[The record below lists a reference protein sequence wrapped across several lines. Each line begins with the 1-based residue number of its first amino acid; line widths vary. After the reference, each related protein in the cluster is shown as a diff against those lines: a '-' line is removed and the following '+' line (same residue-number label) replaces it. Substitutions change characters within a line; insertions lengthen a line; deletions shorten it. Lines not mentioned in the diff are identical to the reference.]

1 MDIVLKLPN
10 EGSSRNNFTILKDL
24 VNHTDQSLS
33 DLPIHI
39 SSHAL
44 IASLL
49 CGPPLILHLIFIIA
63 LLANRSI
70 NKLVKITLTNISL
83 SGAVYSTAMLVWVIS
98 FISRVVQ
105 PGMQT
110 VECYLHLWLQICSS
124 TATFISLL
132 EFGVVLFIVV
142 KRGIKKL
149 RVLYLILVAVLPW
162 VVGVCNS
169 IPPFTPIYELN
180 ATEIT
185 GTCSYTFNPIPV
197 LIDLAISWIFLGL
210 GACIVTMILAIAS
223 YCFVRRNTL
232 TEDRQLHRGLVKL
245 AGFLILSD
253 IVLIVVNLV
262 LPTVYTILSPEGW
275 VQHYSSIL
283 VLSAATWPSP
293 ISLLTVYGPVRR
305 TLRKAVKKLMLCC
318 KQRKSEVESSGNN
331 TVQEENSL

>member
-1 MDIVLKLPN
+1 MSKASILRSPTARPTMD
-10 EGSSRNNFTILKDL
+10 NFTILKDP

-33 DLPIHI
+33 DLTIHI
-39 SSHAL
+39 SSHVL

-49 CGPPLILHLIFIIA
+49 CGPPLILHLIFITA
-63 LLANRSI
+63 LLAKRSI

-98 FISRVVQ
+98 YISRVLQ

-110 VECYLHLWLQICSS
+110 VECYLHLWIQITSS

-149 RVLYLILVAVLPW
+149 RVPYLILVAVVPW

-169 IPPFTPIYELN
+169 IPPFTPIQELN
-180 ATEIT
+180 ATDVL
-185 GTCSYTFNPIPV
+185 GTCFYTFNPIAAF
-197 LIDLAISWIFLGL
+197 INLAISWIILGL

-223 YCFVRRNTL
+223 YCFVRRNAL
-232 TEDRQLHRGLVKL
+232 TEDRQLHSGLYKL

-253 IVLIVVNLV
+253 IVLIAINLV
-262 LPTVYTILSPEGW
+262 VPTVYTILSPEGW
-275 VQHYSSIL
+275 VQYYLSISL
-283 VLSAATWPSP
+283 FPAATWPSP

-305 TLRKAVKKLMLCC
+305 TLRKAVKKLNLCGEE
-318 KQRKSEVESSGNN
+318 RKSKVEPSVNN
-331 TVQEENSL
+331 AV

>member
-1 MDIVLKLPN
+1 MDTLLKSPN
-10 EGSSRNNFTILKDL
+10 EGYSRDNFTFLKDP

-33 DLPIHI
+33 DLTIHI

-49 CGPPLILHLIFIIA
+49 CGPPLILHLIFITA

-70 NKLVKITLTNISL
+70 NRLVKITLTNISL

-98 FISRVVQ
+98 YISRVLQ

-149 RVLYLILVAVLPW
+149 RVPYLILVAVIPW

-169 IPPFTPIYELN
+169 IPPFTPIQELN
-180 ATEIT
+180 AT
-185 GTCSYTFNPIPV
+185 CPWNLLLYFQPYC
-197 LIDLAISWIFLGL
+197 GL
-210 GACIVTMILAIAS
+210 
-223 YCFVRRNTL
+223 
-232 TEDRQLHRGLVKL
+232 H
-245 AGFLILSD
+245 
-253 IVLIVVNLV
+253 
-262 LPTVYTILSPEGW
+262 
-275 VQHYSSIL
+275 
-283 VLSAATWPSP
+283 
-293 ISLLTVYGPVRR
+293 
-305 TLRKAVKKLMLCC
+305 
-318 KQRKSEVESSGNN
+318 
-331 TVQEENSL
+331 